1 MWLLLYLIS
10 FEIYLSSYINKNVK
24 IKNKNGYNQFLEKKN
39 YNLMNR
45 HLHFRYKQHKLRVT
59 CLKKT

>member
-1 MWLLLYLIS
+1 MWLFLYLIS
-10 FEIYLSSYINKNVK
+10 FEIYLNINKNV
-24 IKNKNGYNQFLEKKN
+24 KNKNGYNQFLEKN

-45 HLHFRYKQHKLRVT
+45 HYLHFRYKQHKLRVT